1 MIDPICIGGVGGSGT
16 RLFAQIIRKLSIYI
30 GNYLNDTY
38 DNLWF
43 TLLFKRKETLK
54 LSKNKFNEIFDI
66 FEKTMIGNSPLT
78 QNERELLDKI
88 YKQQTSQDYI

>member
-38 DNLWF
+38 DNL
-43 TLLFKRKETLK
+43 
-54 LSKNKFNEIFDI
+54 
-66 FEKTMIGNSPLT
+66 
-78 QNERELLDKI
+78 
-88 YKQQTSQDYI
+88 